1 MKDQTPDLLEL
12 LAALIQILVRD
23 LELHIDFF
31 DVGNTVATIGSL
43 SRHRILLFIC
53 VDYHA
58 PIPATLAGII
68 ILSCCIGLLKFL
80 DLLLRGLG
88 QVIQLRQ
95 YCLVAQ
101 RHFLNQCSFLLVNGR
116 LPVDRV
122 ALIVEI
128 KVQIVDLF
136 ARLIHKHLIVAQHF
150 RLGLE
155 QTHPGRL
162 LILVVGTAPHHQVVS
177 VLLLSVER

>member
-1 MKDQTPDLLEL
+1 MLLSKLLRVCRRGSQDSDLLSELLDLLILESYVVSHLSQLEPIRIFSTITCITMHNGIIFYCRLMKDQTPDLLEL

-68 ILSCCIGLLKFL
+68 VLSCCIGLLKFL

-88 QVIQLRQ
+88 QVIQLR
-95 YCLVAQ
+95 
-101 RHFLNQCSFLLVNGR
+101 
-116 LPVDRV
+116 
-122 ALIVEI
+122 
-128 KVQIVDLF
+128 
-136 ARLIHKHLIVAQHF
+136 
-150 RLGLE
+150 
-155 QTHPGRL
+155 
-162 LILVVGTAPHHQVVS
+162 
-177 VLLLSVER
+177 